1 MDTLINKKDTNNP
14 NPVLRADGHVFHI
27 DGKGSLLSY
36 EGPGGEVKV
45 PEGVLSIGIEAFAFC
60 TQVTGVILPEGVR
73 AIARRAFYRSGIKT
87 IQLPASLQ
95 RIDKHAFAE
104 SSLESVEIP
113 DQVNV
118 IEERAF
124 LNAKHLQKVKLP
136 KGIITLEPGVFSGC
150 SSLQEVILPKSLK
163 HIEGSAFLMCTSLAH
178 IELPEGLVSVWER
191 AFRGCRSL
199 REIFLGDNV
208 EAIGHAAFEDCTAL
222 EKVRIPENLEMK
234 HCHAFR
240 NTGRVVFTGPG
251 RDSGLIVADHNVR
264 YFPASRKLVVP
275 EGVTQSPYYALQSLR
290 EIEILDLPRELKY
303 YSLLVLAELR
313 SLRLIVTD
321 RDSPMAAIALMLNL
335 ECEDRNGRKFVYKAP
350 ADPGEW
356 IIEED
361 EDHNGVRI
369 AGCRREIGYS
379 GMEYIIFIIPDEIG
393 GRPVTAIGREALSG
407 YKHVDAFY
415 IPDSVRRIESRAFAR
430 NESGGY
436 PKKVFV
442 RMPKR
447 VSTAGNAFAGSVRCT
462 KESVREDAQRK
473 AYEEAEREREKV
485 FRVKTWQESAVRAA
499 DDPTIGTGIEGR
511 PELKPNIWQ
520 YLDRLGREEL
530 AEELTHSFAV
540 SGTWDGAGWA
550 SIKIMLDGENT
561 WFRISYVGNSAY
573 DFREFAEEI
582 EDGENDDFG
591 WESEPGWYP
600 WSIQRRGQIFYVNP
614 PVIEKSFFIPRDA
627 FLSALS
633 GLTSD
638 W

>member
-1 MDTLINKKDTNNP
+1 MGTLINKKDTNNP
-14 NPVLRADGHVFHI
+14 NPVLRVDGHVFHT
-27 DGKGSLLSY
+27 DGKGNLISY
-36 EGPGGEVKV
+36 EGPGGDVKV
-45 PEGVLSIGIEAFAFC
+45 PEGVRSIGIEAFAFC

-73 AIARRAFYRSGIKT
+73 TIARRAFYRSGIKT

-95 RIDKHAFAE
+95 KIDKHAFAE
-104 SSLESVEIP
+104 ASLESIEIP
-113 DQVNV
+113 DQVKV

-124 LNAKHLQKVKLP
+124 LNAEHLRKVKLP
-136 KGIITLEPGVFSGC
+136 EGITTLEPGVFSGC
-150 SSLQEVILPKSLK
+150 SSLQEVILPESLK
-163 HIEGSAFLMCTSLAH
+163 HIEGSAFMMCTSLAY
-178 IELPEGLVSVWER
+178 IEFPEGLVSVWDR

-208 EAIGHAAFEDCTAL
+208 KAVGHAAFEDCTAL
-222 EKVRIPENLEMK
+222 EKVRIPKNLEMK
-234 HCHAFR
+234 HCHSFR
-240 NTGRVVFTGPG
+240 NTGQVVFTGPG
-251 RDSGLIVADHNVR
+251 KDSGLIVADNDVR
-264 YFPASRKLVVP
+264 YFPQSRKLIVP
-275 EGVTQSPYYALQSLR
+275 EGIEEAPYYALQALR

-321 RDSPMAAIALMLNL
+321 RDSPMAAIALMLDL
-335 ECEDRNGRKFVYKAP
+335 ECEDRSGREFVYRVP
-350 ADPGEW
+350 VDPDEW
-356 IIEED
+356 IIEPD
-361 EDHNGVRI
+361 EKNNGICI

-407 YKHVDAFY
+407 YKYVNAFH

-430 NESGGY
+430 NESSGY
-436 PKKVFV
+436 PKRVFV
-442 RMPKR
+442 RMPKY
-447 VSTAGNAFAGSVRCT
+447 VSVAGNAFAGAVHCT
-462 KESVREDAQRK
+462 KASVREDAQRK

-485 FRVKTWQESAVRAA
+485 FRVKTWQESAVKAA

-511 PELKPNIWQ
+511 PELKPNVWQ
-520 YLDRLGREEL
+520 YLDRLCCEEL
-530 AEELTHSFAV
+530 VKELTHSFAV
-540 SGTWDGAGWA
+540 NGTRDGAGWA

-582 EDGENDDFG
+582 EDGENENFG

-627 FLSALS
+627 FLSALD